1 MKIILIGNK
10 VDLESERVI
19 LYEEAVKFA
28 KDFNFL
34 LSFETS
40 AKIRFNAQKDFTNAT
55 ICLYEDYLKYKD
67 FYSDSE
73 EDNGKTSSR

>member
-1 MKIILIGNK
+1 M
-10 VDLESERVI
+10 
-19 LYEEAVKFA
+19 
-28 KDFNFL
+28 

-40 AKIRFNAQKDFTNAT
+40 TKIRFNAQKDFTNAT